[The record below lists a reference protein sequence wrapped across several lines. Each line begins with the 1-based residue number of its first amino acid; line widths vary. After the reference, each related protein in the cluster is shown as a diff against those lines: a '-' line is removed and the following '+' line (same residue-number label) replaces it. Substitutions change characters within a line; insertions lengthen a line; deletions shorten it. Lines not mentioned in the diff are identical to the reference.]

1 MSVHCLAHWTLIKD
15 TFKSNGSCVETD
27 KNGAAEPFLCCA
39 IIRVVSATSAE
50 EPTGEIPVAGS
61 LEPDCISG
69 HRVRRV
75 NHFARGGREG
85 DKDDPSC
92 KIRYPRHGSRR
103 NDADCYPGSEGQNAG
118 NNWNH
123 YYGNYHGS
131 NGDAIAAGVIGLAA
145 GAIIGGILAQP
156 TYRSPVYADPYRYQN
171 LGPVG
176 SYYANG
182 YYQEP
187 VYARRSLQPWSRGWY
202 NYCRSRYRSFNP
214 RTGTFFGYDGREHF
228 CTAG

>member
-50 EPTGEIPVAGS
+50 EPTGEFPVAGS
-61 LEPDCISG
+61 LNLTVFLG
-69 HRVRRV
+69 MRV
-75 NHFARGGREG
+75 NHFARAVE
-85 DKDDPSC
+85 KET
-92 KIRYPRHGSRR
+92 KMIRLVKSAILGMAVAATTLTAIP
-103 NDADCYPGSEGQNAG
+103 AANAG
-118 NNWNH
+118 NNWNR

-131 NGDAIAAGVIGLAA
+131 NGDAIAAGILGLAA

-187 VYARRSLQPWSRGWY
+187 VYARRSLQPLSRGWY
-202 NYCRSRYRSFNP
+202 NYCRSRYRTFNP
-214 RTGTFFGYDGREHF
+214 RTGTFFGYDGRVHF